1 MLLPFIL
8 CIQWGWEG
16 ARACESQA
24 PLPMLL
30 GRKEDGQRGQSQ
42 DPQAPWGRAS
52 GALGCPDRT
61 GLCCME
67 RKAWSLT
74 YLRDTFGEE
83 RAHGHHPFR
92 TLFPEG
98 KSSLALVG
106 RTCSFSMP
114 APMRRS
120 RRHWDFLKV
129 GSRRIK
135 RAKWAP
141 LPGFFQSSF
150 STERVCPLR
159 FLNRFLGWD
168 LAFSTATDSK

>member
-1 MLLPFIL
+1 MLLPFIF

-30 GRKEDGQRGQSQ
+30 GRKDDGQRGQSQ
-42 DPQAPWGRAS
+42 DPQA
-52 GALGCPDRT
+52 LGPRIGGLGLSRPDRVVLH
-61 GLCCME
+61 GKE
-67 RKAWSLT
+67 
-74 YLRDTFGEE
+74 LRDTFGEE
-83 RAHGHHPFR
+83 RAHRHHPFR